1 MMWEGQGGKLSQRPL
16 VTKEAPERPQRR
28 DFMACRG
35 SVWGRVTVTKGNH
48 KQTGLHPAHLATWR
62 RLPAGI
68 SSLSQSQRV
77 GR

>member
-1 MMWEGQGGKLSQRPL
+1 MMWEGQGRRLSQRPL
-16 VTKEAPERPQRR
+16 VTKEALETGLYGLSLC
-28 DFMACRG
+28 A
-35 SVWGRVTVTKGNH
+35 GRVTVTKGNH

-68 SSLSQSQRV
+68 STLSQSQRV